1 MAVTHYPMNPAVG
14 ELLSVNCTVSIV
26 SDIIGSVEI
35 TWAINGTA
43 QNRSSN
49 YTADMTSDS
58 IIYSD
63 VFHIPELQMT
73 HNNTVYSCGAT
84 INTSTPLKGNN
95 SWTLRI
101 RGE

>member
-1 MAVTHYPMNPAVG
+1 MDPAVG
-14 ELLSVNCTVSIV
+14 ESLSVNCKVSIV
-26 SDIIGSVEI
+26 SDINGSVEI

-49 YTADMTSDS
+49 YTVDMISDP

-63 VFHIPELQMT
+63 VFHISELQMT
-73 HNNTVYSCGAT
+73 HNNTVYSCEAT
-84 INTSTPLKGNN
+84 INTRTSLKGND

>member
-1 MAVTHYPMNPAVG
+1 MNPAVG

-49 YTADMTSDS
+49 YTVDMTSDS

-63 VFHIPELQMT
+63 VLDIPELQMT
-73 HNNTVYSCGAT
+73 HNNTVYSCEAT
-84 INTSTPLKGNN
+84 INTSTPLRGND
-95 SWTLRI
+95 SWTLTI